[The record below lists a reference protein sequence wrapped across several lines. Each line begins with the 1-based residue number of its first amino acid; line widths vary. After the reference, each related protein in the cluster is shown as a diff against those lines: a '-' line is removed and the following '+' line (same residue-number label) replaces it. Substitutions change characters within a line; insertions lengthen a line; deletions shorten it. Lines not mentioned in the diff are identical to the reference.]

1 MATLTQALHTKTSS
15 PAIIIPSGGPTLSYP
30 EVVEAVRSFQEQ
42 LSGAG
47 LQPGDTVSMALI
59 NSLEFVVAFFGITGA
74 KLVSAPLN
82 PSYSEAEF
90 SFYLEDSK
98 SKVLLVHEGWTK
110 EQKPAVLAAAKFN
123 VAVYEI
129 GWSSAQNRIV
139 LRQTAGSQVK
149 GINLAGL
156 KAAPEDVALLL
167 HTSGTTGRPK
177 GVPLSHQNI
186 TRTMG
191 NIINTYDLRNTD
203 TTYLV
208 MPLFHVHGL
217 VCGLLASLK
226 SGGTVVIPPKFSATV
241 FWKEFIETG
250 CTWYTAVPT
259 IHQILLRHPSPS
271 QKTKI
276 RFIRSCS
283 SSLAPATFEQLEK
296 VYGVPVLEA
305 YAMTE
310 AAHQMTSNPLPP
322 ASRKPGSV
330 GIGQGVQ
337 IAILDDQGNP
347 AELGEVCIKGENVTK
362 GYLNNP
368 SANES
373 SFTKDGWFRTGDQG
387 KIDKEG
393 YLFLTGR
400 IKELINRGG
409 EKISP
414 LEVDGTLLHH
424 PKVSEVVCFAVPDTM
439 YGQEVHAAVIPKNGE
454 TVTEKE
460 LQDFCRKSLA
470 SFKIPKKIYITDFFP
485 KTATGKIQR
494 RVVSDYFFKKA
505 KL

>member
-1 MATLTQALHTKTSS
+1 MATLTQALFTQTTA
-15 PAIIIPSGGPTLSYP
+15 PAVIIPAGGPALSYA
-30 EVVEAVRSFQEQ
+30 ELAEQVRSFQKQ
-42 LSGAG
+42 LSSAG
-47 LQPGDTVSMALI
+47 LKPGDAVSMALV

-74 KLVSAPLN
+74 RMISAPLN
-82 PSYSEAEF
+82 PNYSEAEF

-98 SKVLLVHEGWTK
+98 SKVLLVHAGWTK
-110 EQKPAVLAAAKFN
+110 EQKPAVRAAAKFN

-129 GWSSAQNRIV
+129 GWSKEQSRI
-139 LRQTAGSQVK
+139 LIRHTAGP
-149 GINLAGL
+149 
-156 KAAPEDVALLL
+156 KASGVDLSTLEACPDDVALLL

-177 GVPLSHQNI
+177 GVPLTHRNI

-191 NIINTYDLRNTD
+191 NVIRTYDLRSTD
-203 TTYLV
+203 CTYLV
-208 MPLFHVHGL
+208 MPLFHVHGM
-217 VCGLLASLK
+217 VCGLLSSLK

-241 FWKEFIETG
+241 FWDQFIEHG

-259 IHQILLRHPSPS
+259 IHQILLRHPGP
-271 QKTKI
+271 KTKSKI

-283 SSLAPATFEQLEK
+283 SSLAPATFEQIEK
-296 VYGVPVLEA
+296 AFQVPVLEA

-322 ASRKPGSV
+322 ATRKPGSV
-330 GIGQGVQ
+330 GVGQGVQ
-337 IAILDDQGNP
+337 IAILDEQGNP
-347 AELGEVCIKGENVTK
+347 TELGEVCIKGENVTK

-368 SANES
+368 AANKS
-373 SFTKDGWFRTGDQG
+373 SFTQDGWFRTGDQG
-387 KIDKEG
+387 KIDSEG

-414 LEVDGTLLHH
+414 LEVDGTLLRH
-424 PKVSEVVCFAVPDTM
+424 PKLAEVVSFAVPDEI
-439 YGQEVHAAVIPKNGE
+439 YGQEVHAAAIPKSGE
-454 TVTEKE
+454 TVTEAELKE
-460 LQDFCRKSLA
+460 FCKKTLSD
-470 SFKIPKKIYITDFFP
+470 FKIPKKFYITDFFP

-494 RVVSDYFFKKA
+494 RIVSDYFCKKA